1 MDKYIKRNHVF
12 KPAFAPYKDVVLNN
26 STAFP
31 FAVDSYYEEKNKVIK
46 KYISNFCSMDQVV
59 NFLESDHNTYE
70 VLHNEIR
77 KLYIDVDHVNYN
89 QEQVIECISHI
100 NSQLEKYLNINVS
113 MDKIIV
119 LTNEP
124 INNQYVS
131 LHIIYNDI
139 CMDYKQQ
146 KDLIKII
153 NENENMN
160 IDDNVYHNNQLFRCI
175 NQTKMDKKN
184 ERGLKLCFFTFHNN
198 ITPSISD
205 SIVSQTQ
212 HIELYKYLRPKE
224 KTNYQCVSK
233 TPFEIFEIILNKNY
247 ENVFM
252 NNSGGIWCHLT
263 KLNHQFNI
271 YPMEKWLKLSS
282 QLSNGTYSYEQNQ
295 AFVETIDK
303 KNYNYENDNYLYYI
317 MNKRLKNNI
326 FYMKDEN
333 PQEDLICYLTKYF
346 PKENVDFIL
355 SKINNPVVVDGKTT
369 TDYEFM
375 CDNKSYVFNITSCF
389 ITSENFTINY
399 YYDTIKPIEYKN
411 IIHIDTINDAKNK
424 LQLFME
430 NNDKLFVLKSSWG
443 TGKTHN
449 ILKTLLKRYRDC
461 SILIIT
467 SVNSLNM
474 VNTSELNEYLKSVN
488 ANDIFTSHL
497 ETQKNSGVVLS
508 KCNKVV
514 CSIQSLTKI
523 KDTQFT
529 AVIMDEFESIM
540 NGYFGYTTF
549 KSSVESTFNVLKTIL
564 QRSDKIV
571 AMDADISEPKINL
584 IVDMLGENVPYNVY
598 KNDTLSFRGVKF
610 NIFYDNEYEDFVYYV
625 LQDALKNHKL
635 VFPCATR
642 TKAKQILYM
651 LGNTMQEN
659 SKIEKKYSEIIKK
672 YYDSIKQKIILY
684 IDKDGCMLYKTNG
697 EYHVGTKIKNED
709 VYKNVDNFL
718 SENQV
723 DYFIY
728 TPTITTG
735 ISINKPYFHKCY
747 SVSSN
752 NSINFLEYLQ
762 MIMRTRKF
770 ILNEVFIWIPP
781 HLFTR
786 SKQIKITDVMNS
798 HRTRITLLNEFMT
811 QDNEELKNIKSIT
824 DDILSTIEDMK
835 NNCIDKL
842 TTDYYCKTQLI
853 NMTNICNTKKNF
865 VFNLMQT
872 IIYHKLDYQFIN
884 QKCELQIK
892 EIEEQTKSIEL
903 GLNELLMEDIE
914 YTKWINVPIIPFKE
928 YFIELFREEQ
938 TKSKQK
944 PKLDNMDQL
953 SIYFEAP
960 TNDDIKLESYKKTK
974 SLFNLFKVDCLKN
987 DVIQLAY
994 DNIHN
999 QYTLESLQMY
1009 HDKTQIYFTYDDGTI
1024 GNSLLDSCDSL
1035 IETLI
1040 KKYNLYFIWD
1050 TYIRTNKIYDVLKI
1064 RGYVKYDVPFT
1075 ISHMNFTDFDKS
1087 RLDKKVLKIICDTFE
1102 IDLLNPKMIELS
1114 NKELFTK
1121 FKELQTNLQT
1131 LFHYIKDTAPEILVK
1146 EDAIFKKEMTKFM
1159 KERLKFIDYNM
1170 KYQDTKHTTRPTDLL
1185 DIAPRKFFGKDY
1197 IIDYEREIDTTD
1209 YRFPHLEHEPRFTFQ
1224 SIYKD
1229 VSIMEY
1235 DEYNN
1240 LKMKLEKPKQTRLSK
1255 KVSQSMNLTML
1266 MCEDI
1271 NGSLVYRF
1279 FNEAISLQTIFKE
1292 YYYNELY
1299 YRNYDPSD
1307 THTTIEFWN
1316 KKKYK
1321 VVQDYKINHRDII
1334 TYSPVHNET
1343 NEIIEYVKN
1352 DELKTISR
1360 PYIINDNKKLAIQKK
1375 VSHYKKHDNPLL
1387 QKALDNLFRNS
1398 DMKLMKHQMLN
1409 GNNKVQL
1416 GKVKL

>member
-1 MDKYIKRNHVF
+1 M
-12 KPAFAPYKDVVLNN
+12 FAPYKDVVLNN

-31 FAVDSYYEEKNKVIK
+31 FAVDSFYEEKNKVVK
-46 KYISNFCSMDQVV
+46 KYISNFSSMDQVV

-70 VLHNEIR
+70 ILHNEIR

-100 NSQLEKYLNINVS
+100 NTQLEKYLNTNVS
-113 MDKIIV
+113 MDKIVV

-124 INNQYVS
+124 INDQYVS

-146 KDLIKII
+146 KELIKII
-153 NENENMN
+153 NENENMDM
-160 IDDNVYHNNQLFRCI
+160 DDNVYHNNQLFRCI

-184 ERGLKLCFFTFHNN
+184 ERGLKLCFFTFHND

-212 HIELYKYLRPKE
+212 HIELYKFLRPKE
-224 KTNYQCVSK
+224 KTNYQSVSK
-233 TPFEIFEIILNKNY
+233 TPFEIFEIILNKKY

-271 YPMEKWLKLSS
+271 YPMEKWLKLSA
-282 QLSNGTYSYEQNQ
+282 QLSNGNYSYEQNQ
-295 AFVETIDK
+295 AFVENIDK
-303 KNYNYENDNYLYYI
+303 KNYNYENDSYLYYI
-317 MNKRLKNNI
+317 MNKRLKNNL

-355 SKINNPVVVDGKTT
+355 SKINNPDIEDDKTT
-369 TDYEFM
+369 TEYNFT
-375 CDNKSYVFNITSCF
+375 CDNKSYTFDITSCF

-411 IIHIDTINDAKNK
+411 IIHLDTIDDAKNK

-474 VNTSELNEYLKSVN
+474 VNTSELNEYLQSVN
-488 ANDIFTSHL
+488 SNDFFTSHL
-497 ETQKNSGVVLS
+497 ETQKKNDDKNVVLS
-508 KCNKVV
+508 KCNKVI

-523 KDTQFT
+523 KDAQFT

-584 IVDMLGENVPYNVY
+584 IVDMLGENVAYNVY

-610 NIFYDNEYEDFVYYV
+610 NIFYDNEYEDFVYHV
-625 LQDALKNHKL
+625 LQDALEHHRL

-642 TKAKQILYM
+642 TKAKQILYI

-672 YYDSIKQKIILY
+672 YYESIKLKIILY

-697 EYHVGTKIKNED
+697 EYHVGIKLKNED

-718 SENQV
+718 SENHV

-752 NSINFLEYLQ
+752 NSVNFLEYLQ

-770 ILNEVFIWIPP
+770 ILNEVYIWVQS

-811 QDNEELKNIKSIT
+811 QDNEELKINNSIT
-824 DDILSTIEDMK
+824 NDILSTLEDMK

-842 TTDYYCKTQLI
+842 TTDFYCKAQLI

-872 IIYHKLDYQFIN
+872 IIYHKLDYHFISHKS
-884 QKCELQIK
+884 QLQIN
-892 EIEEQTKSIEL
+892 EIAEQIKSIDI
-903 GLNELLMEDIE
+903 GANELLMEDIE
-914 YTKWINVPIIPFKE
+914 YTKWSKVPIMPFKE

-938 TKSKQK
+938 SKSSQK
-944 PKLDNMDQL
+944 PKLDNMEQL
-953 SIYFEAP
+953 GIYFEHP
-960 TNDDIKLESYKKTK
+960 TDDDIKLESYRKTK
-974 SLFNLFKVDCLKN
+974 SLFNLFKVDCLN
-987 DVIQLAY
+987 NEIIQLAY

-999 QYTLESLQMY
+999 QYTLETLQKY
-1009 HDKTQIYFTYDDGTI
+1009 HDKTEIYFTYNDGTI

-1050 TYIRTNKIYDVLKI
+1050 TYIRTNKIYDVLKV
-1064 RGYVKYDVPFT
+1064 RGYVKYDSPFT
-1075 ISHMNFTDFDKS
+1075 ISHLNFTDFDKS
-1087 RLDKKVLKIICDTFE
+1087 RLDKKVLKIICDTFG
-1102 IDLLNPKMIELS
+1102 IDLFKPKMIEIS
-1114 NKELFTK
+1114 NKELFVK

-1146 EDAIFKKEMTKFM
+1146 EDTIFKKEMT
-1159 KERLKFIDYNM
+1159 
-1170 KYQDTKHTTRPTDLL
+1170 
-1185 DIAPRKFFGKDY
+1185 
-1197 IIDYEREIDTTD
+1197 
-1209 YRFPHLEHEPRFTFQ
+1209 
-1224 SIYKD
+1224 
-1229 VSIMEY
+1229 
-1235 DEYNN
+1235 
-1240 LKMKLEKPKQTRLSK
+1240 
-1255 KVSQSMNLTML
+1255 
-1266 MCEDI
+1266 
-1271 NGSLVYRF
+1271 
-1279 FNEAISLQTIFKE
+1279 
-1292 YYYNELY
+1292 
-1299 YRNYDPSD
+1299 
-1307 THTTIEFWN
+1307 
-1316 KKKYK
+1316 
-1321 VVQDYKINHRDII
+1321 
-1334 TYSPVHNET
+1334 
-1343 NEIIEYVKN
+1343 
-1352 DELKTISR
+1352 
-1360 PYIINDNKKLAIQKK
+1360 
-1375 VSHYKKHDNPLL
+1375 
-1387 QKALDNLFRNS
+1387 
-1398 DMKLMKHQMLN
+1398 
-1409 GNNKVQL
+1409 
-1416 GKVKL
+1416 